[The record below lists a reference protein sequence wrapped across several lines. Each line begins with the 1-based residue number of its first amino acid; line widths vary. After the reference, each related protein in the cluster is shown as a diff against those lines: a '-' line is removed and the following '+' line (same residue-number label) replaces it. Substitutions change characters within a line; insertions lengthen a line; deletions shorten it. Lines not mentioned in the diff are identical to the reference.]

1 MDSKNNINK
10 YNGDNIHNLIMEL
23 KIGMNDI
30 MEELIE
36 SCLTF
41 MINDNSRYYVDLF
54 VKSIFNFYNKYFDH
68 NDISD
73 IKDFVI
79 RHIQKL
85 LIKVIL

>member
-10 YNGDNIHNLIMEL
+10 YNGDNIHNLIMES

-54 VKSIFNFYNKYFDH
+54 IKSIFKFYNKYFDY
-68 NDISD
+68 NEISD
-73 IKDFVI
+73 IKDVVI
-79 RHIQKL
+79 RHL
-85 LIKVIL
+85 